1 MRILLAEDNTSFR
14 LLLEKLLV
22 NWGYSVTVAQ
32 NGKEAWHILQAD
44 NPPRLALLDWM
55 MPEMDG
61 ISLCRKIRATLA
73 EPYTYII
80 LLTAQQRDEDLIAG
94 LEAGADDFLTKPFKH
109 NELQMRLHV
118 GRRIIELQN
127 ELLAAQDALQIK
139 ASQDSL
145 TGLWNHAEIL
155 EILQRELSRGEREGT
170 AVSVIM
176 ADIDNFKEINDTYG
190 HQEGDAVLRSTAER
204 FHSLIRPYD
213 SIGRYGG
220 DEFMIILPECSRER
234 LVDFVD
240 RLHLC
245 FCKEGVEIGAKSIAI
260 TISIG
265 GAASD
270 CSGNWG
276 AASLIAAADAA
287 LYKAKAAGR
296 NCGKVALVDKVPR

>member
-1 MRILLAEDNTSFR
+1 MRILLAEDNFPYR
-14 LLLEKLLV
+14 MLLEKILV
-22 NWGYSVTVAQ
+22 SWGYSVLVAQ
-32 NGKEAWHILQAD
+32 NGKEAWQVLQAE
-44 NPPRLALLDWM
+44 NAPRLAILDWI

-61 ISLCRKIRATLA
+61 VELCRKIRAA
-73 EPYTYII
+73 QAKPYTYII
-80 LLTAQQRDEDLIAG
+80 LLTAQRRDKDLITG
-94 LEAGADDFLTKPFKH
+94 LKAGADDFLTKPFKH
-109 NELQMRLHV
+109 DELKMRLHA
-118 GRRIIELQN
+118 GKRIIELQN
-127 ELLAAQDALQIK
+127 ELLAVQEALQKK

-155 EILQRELSRGEREGT
+155 EILQRELSRGERNGI

-176 ADIDNFKEINDTYG
+176 ADIDNFKGINDTYG
-190 HQEGDAVLRSTAER
+190 HHKGDAVLRSTAER
-204 FHSLIRPYD
+204 LHSLIRPYD

-220 DEFMIILPECSRER
+220 DEFMIILPECSQER

-270 CSGNWG
+270 SSGNWD
-276 AASLIAAADAA
+276 ATSLIVAADAA

-296 NCGKVALVDKVPR
+296 NCGKVALVDKAPR